1 MGSPR
6 TGAAA
11 RSPPREPSPPAALSA
26 QRVQPRCPGRCCPR
40 CGAECGT
47 ERGAA
52 AAPGP
57 AQPNPPPPVSPAAA
71 FRPLPL
77 APGVPSPL
85 PPRSGAEQRGAERPG
100 KCCGAARSGGQRGRG
115 AAPSPEPAPR
125 SPALGPGALGG
136 AGCSPSVRGHEPE
149 PFPGYRRKFANV
161 SLRRS
166 SFSGSFFF
174 FYCWSESGKL
184 SKKKVS
190 VDVSE
195 LLLY

>member
-11 RSPPREPSPPAALSA
+11 RSPPRVPSHSAALSA
-26 QRVQPRCPGRCCPR
+26 QRVQPRSPGRCCPR
-40 CGAECGT
+40 CGA

-85 PPRSGAEQRGAERPG
+85 PPRSGAEQRGAARPG
-100 KCCGAARSGGQRGRG
+100 KCSGAARSGGQRGRG

-125 SPALGPGALGG
+125 SPALGPGALGS

-149 PFPGYRRKFANV
+149 PFPGYRHDFANA
-161 SLRRS
+161 SLRRFS
-166 SFSGSFFF
+166 SSRSFFFF